1 MRHRRNAPVPG
12 HPEPGAESRRSAV
25 NEVASLFQ
33 AALAVALLVVA
44 PVVLVRWLGGPGRGW
59 GLADLIRFRSE
70 TPWPRGVQEE
80 EPIRWKVELL
90 EGSAKASEV
99 PGCDPVCRPAPQ
111 PHNSRRLRPITT
123 G

>member
-1 MRHRRNAPVPG
+1 
-12 HPEPGAESRRSAV
+12 V

-33 AALAVALLVVA
+33 AAFAAALVVVA

-59 GLADLIRFRSE
+59 GLADLVRFRSE

-90 EGSAKASEV
+90 GRSAMAPQV
-99 PGCDPVCRPAPQ
+99 PGCEPACSPAGQ
-111 PHNSRRLRPITT
+111 PRNDGRLRPITS